1 MRQFGHLTAV
11 AWTET
16 NLMTRQT
23 PKTFKVLSSS
33 NKQIVGCE
41 VSETHSTHST
51 VMDDALLIH
60 NFQYWQKKEEQGW

>member
-1 MRQFGHLTAV
+1 MRQFGHLTA
-11 AWTET
+11 ATWTET

-33 NKQIVGCE
+33 SKQIVGCE
-41 VSETHSTHST
+41 VSETHST